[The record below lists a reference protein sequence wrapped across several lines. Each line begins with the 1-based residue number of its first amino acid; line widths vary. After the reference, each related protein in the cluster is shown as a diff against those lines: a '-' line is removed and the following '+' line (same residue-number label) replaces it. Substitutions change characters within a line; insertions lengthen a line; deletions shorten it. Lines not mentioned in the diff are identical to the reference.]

1 MTGKLFVGVNNKA
14 VLPRSIYAGVNNI
27 ARKVSAAYVG
37 DENNRAKKIWP
48 VSVLPNGFKQL
59 EYIDASTTAVDLRN
73 EVRAEVDPRIIMS
86 FEMTQ
91 APGRAYSYDTL
102 YFINGYYYSRN
113 SEYAELTRYEYDFY
127 CIPNYFIF
135 GHNSP
140 VSEWKSGG
148 TNSTEGI
155 LLNKL
160 YTLDFFP
167 GDGIYLYNIEGYYSV
182 SSHNKLVSIPQ
193 RYSGSAENT
202 NVLELFKVNDTYA
215 AAAHAKLYGAVI
227 YDGSTIIK
235 DLYPARK
242 VSDGVYG
249 FYDTVDR
256 LFYPTLSSSHTINIG
271 PEV

>member
-1 MTGKLFVGVNNKA
+1 MTGRTFVGANNKS
-14 VLPRSIYAGVNNI
+14 VIPRRTYTGVNNI

-59 EYIDASTTAVDLRN
+59 EYIDASTTPVNLEHEINPRI
-73 EVRAEVDPRIIMS
+73 DPRITMS

-91 APGRAYSYDTL
+91 TPGKAYSYDFL
-102 YFINGYYYSRN
+102 YFIDAEYYDYST
-113 SEYAELTRYEYDFY
+113 STRYEFEFC
-127 CIPNYFIF
+127 CIPNYFMF
-135 GHNSP
+135 AHESNNSDWQ
-140 VSEWKSGG
+140 SDG
-148 TNSTEGI
+148 TNISEGV

-167 GDGIYLYNIEGYYSV
+167 GDGIYLYNEDGYYSV
-182 SSHNKLVSIPQ
+182 PSHNKLISIPV
-193 RYSGSAENT
+193 RGNDSVSEGT
-202 NVLELFKVNDTYA
+202 KFDLFRVKDTYA
-215 AAAHAKLYGAVI
+215 PAAHAKLYGAVI

-235 DLYPARK
+235 HLYPARR

-256 LFYPTLSSSHTINIG
+256 LFYPTLSSGHTTNIG